1 MCMACEMFWME
12 AEEPL
17 PVVKPKRK
25 AARAADAFAC
35 DAPGAEADAAP
46 KVSKPTKPRVRKAR
60 TPKTLKASA
69 ARE

>member
-12 AEEPL
+12 AEEPP

-25 AARAADAFAC
+25 AARATDGFAC
-35 DAPGAEADAAP
+35 DVPEAEVATPKASKARAP
-46 KVSKPTKPRVRKAR
+46 K
-60 TPKTLKASA
+60 TPKVSA

>member
-12 AEEPL
+12 AEEPP

-25 AARAADAFAC
+25 AARANDSFAC
-35 DAPGAEADAAP
+35 DVPEAEAAAP
-46 KVSKPTKPRVRKAR
+46 KANKPRVRKAR
-60 TPKTLKASA
+60 APKIPKVSA